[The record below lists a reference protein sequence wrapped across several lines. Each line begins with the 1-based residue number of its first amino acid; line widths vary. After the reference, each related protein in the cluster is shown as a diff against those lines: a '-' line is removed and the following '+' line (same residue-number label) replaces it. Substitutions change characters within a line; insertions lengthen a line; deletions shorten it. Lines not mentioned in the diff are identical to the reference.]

1 MANDQSAK
9 NDEPVELSIIMPCL
23 NEAKT
28 IGVCIKKAQG
38 FLQSHSIK
46 GEIVIG
52 DNGSTDG
59 SKQIARE
66 LGARVVDVPIRGY
79 GAALMGAIKAAKG
92 KYIIMADSDDSYDLT
107 NLMPF
112 VEKLRQGYD
121 LVMGNR
127 FSGGIKEG
135 AMPFLNRYIGN
146 PILSSLGK
154 LFFKTNISDFHCG
167 IRGFSK
173 ESVIK
178 MDLQTTGMEF
188 ASEMVVKA
196 SLLKMRTCEVPTTLS
211 PDGRG
216 RPPHLR
222 RWRDG
227 WRHLRFMLLYSPRWL
242 FFYPGILLMLSG
254 IIISLW
260 LLPAPRQVGKMV
272 FDIHTLL
279 YGAFAILVGYQILLF
294 AIYTKIFAIAEG
306 LLPQD
311 ERLNKIFKY
320 VKLETGIVVGAVL
333 SIIGIAGSI
342 YAVWSWQRTGFGP
355 LNPSEMFRM
364 IIPSMIA
371 LMLGIQTIFSSFF
384 LSVLGMKRK

>member
-1 MANDQSAK
+1 MANDLSVK
-9 NDEPVELSIIMPCL
+9 NEESVELSIIMPCL

-28 IGVCIKKAQG
+28 IGICIKKAQG
-38 FLQSHSIK
+38 FLQKYGIK

-59 SKQIARE
+59 SKEIARE

-92 KYIIMADSDDSYDLT
+92 RYIIMADSDDSYDLVS
-107 NLMPF
+107 LMPF
-112 VEKLRQGYD
+112 VEKLREGYD

-127 FSGGIKEG
+127 FLGGIKQG

-146 PILSSLGK
+146 PILSYLGK
-154 LFFKTNISDFHCG
+154 LFFKTNIGDFHCG

-173 ESVIK
+173 DAIMK

-196 SLLKMRTCEVPTTLS
+196 SLLTMRVCEVPTTLS
-211 PDGRG
+211 PDGRD

-242 FFYPGILLMLSG
+242 FFYPGILLMISG
-254 IIISLW
+254 VLISLW
-260 LLPAPRQVGKMV
+260 LLPAPRRVGKMV

-294 AIYTKIFAIAEG
+294 AVYTKIFAIAEG

-311 ERLNKIFKY
+311 EKLNKIFKY
-320 VKLETGIVVGAVL
+320 INLEIGIIVGTILSVV
-333 SIIGIAGSI
+333 GIAGSV
-342 YAVWSWQRTGFGP
+342 YSVWFWQSSGFGP
-355 LNPSEMFRM
+355 LNPSEMLRM
-364 IIPSMIA
+364 IIPSIIT